1 MSPFIRSAAAV
12 AEPANDATPSGEPLG
27 GRVTVPRNAGPGWLR
42 SMMQE
47 VAGSVAAGLASG
59 PVQPVAISKIAVL
72 QDVVGGDMLR
82 CDVEDVR
89 YGATSVTLTIV
100 VWLDIGPEFTKVT
113 AATYTFIAV
122 DGDGRP
128 RPVHEA
134 VTGVG
139 SGD

>member
-1 MSPFIRSAAAV
+1 MSPLTRSAAAI
-12 AEPANDATPSGEPLG
+12 AEPADDMIPAGEPLG
-27 GRVTVPRNAGPGWLR
+27 GRFTVPRNAGTGWLR

-47 VAGSVAAGLASG
+47 AAAAVVARLAHG
-59 PVQPVAISKIAVL
+59 PAQPVAISKIEFL
-72 QDVVGGDMLR
+72 QDLVGGDMLR

-89 YGATSVTLTIV
+89 YGATSVTLTVV
-100 VWLDIGPEFTKVT
+100 VWLEIGPELSKVT

-122 DGDGRP
+122 DADGRP
-128 RPVHEA
+128 RPVHEP